1 MLTQLATRKSK
12 LYVIGLALAIVLGLI
27 VSKMNYNEIGL
38 GVLTWVK
45 KVSGQA
51 VDISALGS
59 TQQALIKH
67 DLWDEILNRYVEVD
81 GNVKYGELLNNQ
93 IELDEYLS
101 RLSQNP
107 PGKNW
112 NIHEQLAYWIN
123 AYNAF
128 TVKLI
133 LNHYPLE
140 SIKDISS
147 GLPMINS
154 PWDIKFFK
162 IGGVDFDLNTIEH
175 QILRKLDEPRIH
187 FAINCASYS
196 CPVLRKEAYT
206 AEQLETQLEHQTSVF
221 INNPNKNKINQKET
235 YISKIFDWFSSD
247 FDSLGGDNALLK
259 KYHSEFNDKNDIQ
272 YMDYDWSLNKA

>member
-1 MLTQLATRKSK
+1 MLTQLARHKRK
-12 LYVIGLALAIVLGLI
+12 LYLIGLALAIVLGLI

-67 DLWDEILNRYVEVD
+67 DLWDDILNRYVEAD